1 MGLPPLS
8 PSSHLTAPLPSCLA
22 TDTPSYAPIL
32 VGPRLPTS
40 AAATMGTA
48 QQQTQHILSHS
59 LHRPLIIFPL
69 LPPPPVGSK
78 EVNTWWIDPPTN
90 PNSSSHSSATLRQAN
105 NPVVLC
111 YTVPV
116 GTLHPFPDGRT
127 HIPQKNAGRR
137 RPSGEE
143 GESIFPQ
150 TLPQQAKGAY
160 YSHLSIPPFSPSAE
174 SDMCL
179 SACTTGKG
187 SPPPFVACL
196 VTTADR
202 RIHGREAEKG
212 TRGKRIFLF
221 RKTPERPY
229 LPITDCCGRN
239 SPSGKSNNFG
249 TAMTFLISLQI
260 E

>member
-8 PSSHLTAPLPSCLA
+8 PSHLTAPLPSCLA

-90 PNSSSHSSATLRQAN
+90 PHSSSHSSATLRQAN

-127 HIPQKNAGRR
+127 HIPQKMQEGGGLPGRKKEKPFSHKPFLSKRRGLTTRIYPFPLFPFCRKRYVFVRLYSRKGEPPFCCLLGYNCRPPHPWAGGGKKAHVEKGFPFSAKP
-137 RPSGEE
+137 PSG
-143 GESIFPQ
+143 
-150 TLPQQAKGAY
+150 
-160 YSHLSIPPFSPSAE
+160 
-174 SDMCL
+174 
-179 SACTTGKG
+179 
-187 SPPPFVACL
+187 
-196 VTTADR
+196 
-202 RIHGREAEKG
+202 
-212 TRGKRIFLF
+212 
-221 RKTPERPY
+221 
-229 LPITDCCGRN
+229 
-239 SPSGKSNNFG
+239 
-249 TAMTFLISLQI
+249 LISL
-260 E
+260 